1 MGKKGIERPGDDMYL
16 ESLEFFRELNLF
28 TVILR
33 LFLAMVLGGGLGLE
47 RTRKRMPAG
56 FRTYLV
62 VCVGSAMAMMT
73 GQYLKDYMGLEDSS
87 RIAAQVISGIGFLGA
102 GTIVFTNRN
111 QVRGLTTAAG
121 LWTVGAM
128 GIAVGSGFYTG
139 AFVGFI
145 FVFFALRA
153 LSNFEQYYFKRSKV
167 LFLYAEL
174 TDITNLSNML
184 QYARTHWM
192 KIHDLEVYNNKHA
205 SEKLVSVTLTLTIE
219 DDTPKEE
226 ILHQLQGLDGVIH
239 VEEARI

>member
-1 MGKKGIERPGDDMYL
+1 MYL
-16 ESLEFFRELNLF
+16 ENLEFLRELNF
-28 TVILR
+28 ITVTLR
-33 LFLAMVLGGGLGLE
+33 LFLAMLLGGALGLE

-62 VCVGSAMAMMT
+62 VCVGSALAMMT
-73 GQYLKDYMGLEDSS
+73 GQYLKDYMGLLDSS

-139 AFVGFI
+139 AFVSFI
-145 FVFFALRA
+145 FVFVALRL
-153 LSNFEQYYFKRSKV
+153 LSNVETYYFKKSKI

-174 TDITNLSNML
+174 LDIAHLSNL
-184 QYARTHWM
+184 IQYAKSHWM
-192 KIHDLEVYNNKHA
+192 KVHDLEVYNNKHA
-205 SEKLVSVTLTLTIE
+205 TEKLVSVTLTLIIE
-219 DDTPKEE
+219 DNTPKDE
-226 ILHQLQGLDGVIH
+226 ILFQLQTLEGVIH
-239 VEEARI
+239 VQEARM